1 MEDFIMKAKQKIII
15 IIFSLI
21 IAVSILANNY
31 SVTVAVSS
39 TAKIG
44 DVNGDTKVD
53 SIDAQWVT
61 QYCAGE
67 MPSGFN
73 RDVADVNRDGKIAT
87 TDSTLI
93 SQYDCG
99 QIATFPVVD
108 VDILLSQMSL
118 TEKIGQMI
126 QVEQTAIY
134 DDEFRTLTENP
145 QMTWIPVTNISP
157 DDVTTYAIGSFLTG
171 GDSFPYTG
179 KNVQSCT
186 TKDWADMYDTL
197 QTKALA
203 SRLMI
208 PLIYAADT
216 VHGFGN
222 IQGATM
228 FPHNIG
234 LGATRDADL
243 VKRIGQITAIE
254 STACGVD
261 WTFSPCVTVPQ
272 DDRWGRVYE
281 GYSEDPS
288 LVSQLGVAYINGIQG
303 TSLSNENSLLG
314 TAKHFVGDG
323 GTVWGSGIMV
333 RRDSNN
339 VIIGGCLLDRGD
351 TVCTE
356 AQLRAVHLAPYEA
369 AVTQPTV
376 KVGAVMVSFSC
387 WNNVKCH
394 ANKYLI
400 TDVLKNEMGFK
411 GIVISDWNG
420 FAQIDA
426 LPYGDPQA
434 TDTAINELQPDE
446 LKACINAG
454 VDMLM
459 VESIWSSPWR
469 FKEIMQMIQ
478 DMVNNGGIPM
488 TRIDDAVRRILTA
501 KMNLGLFEKPFAN
514 RENQSL
520 VGCAAHRL
528 VAREAVR
535 KSCVVLK
542 NKNNILP
549 VRKGIGQIH
558 VAGAKANDMKN
569 QCGGWTLSWQGAGN
583 LLTGGTTILN
593 AIQNTVGTES
603 TVTYSEDGTVPSGT
617 NIVFVVIGESSYA
630 EYNGDRGDDVLLP
643 FTLSAADIAV
653 IDKIRSSMP
662 NVPVIGIL
670 LNGSPILIT
679 DQIDKFDALVD
690 AWLPGSEG
698 QGVADILFGDFKPT
712 GKLPYTWP
720 RMVSQIP
727 INDSTGSKNPL
738 FPFGFGLTW

>member
-1 MEDFIMKAKQKIII
+1 MKTNRIIVI

-21 IAVSILANNY
+21 ISMTVVANY
-31 SVTVAVSS
+31 SMVGAAPS
-39 TAKIG
+39 TARIG
-44 DVNGDTKVD
+44 DVNGDTVID
-53 SIDAQWVT
+53 STDAQWINLYLSKKT
-61 QYCAGE
+61 
-67 MPSGFN
+67 PPGFIK
-73 RDVADVNRDGKIAT
+73 DVADVNRDGKIT
-87 TDSTLI
+87 NTDATLI
-93 SQYDCG
+93 TQYFKG
-99 QIATFPVVD
+99 QIPTFPVVN
-108 VDILLSQMSL
+108 VEVLLSQMSL
-118 TEKIGQMI
+118 AEKIGQMI
-126 QVEQTAIY
+126 QVEQTAIF

-145 QMTWIPVTNISP
+145 QMTWIPNTGISP

-186 TKDWADMYDTL
+186 VKDWADMYDTL
-197 QTKALA
+197 QEKALA

-208 PLIYAADT
+208 PIIFAADT

-222 IQGATM
+222 LQGATI

-261 WTFSPCVTVPQ
+261 WTFSPCLTVPQ

-281 GYSEDPS
+281 GYSEDPA

-303 TSLSNENSLLG
+303 NSLSDENSLLG
-314 TAKHFVGDG
+314 TAKHYVGDG

-339 VIIGGCLLDRGD
+339 EIIGGCLLDRGD

-356 AQLRAVHLAPYEA
+356 AQLRSIHLPPYVA
-369 AVTQPTV
+369 AVTQPVV
-376 KVGAVMVSFSC
+376 KVGSVMVSFSC
-387 WNNVKCH
+387 WNGVKCH

-400 TDVLKNEMGFK
+400 TDVLKNQMGFK

-420 FAQIDA
+420 FSQLDA
-426 LPYGDPQA
+426 LPYADPETMDPA
-434 TDTAINELQPDE
+434 LNGLEPDE
-446 LKACINAG
+446 LKNCINAG

-459 VESIWSSPWR
+459 VESIWSNPWR
-469 FKEIMQMIQ
+469 FKEVMQMIQ
-478 DMVNNGGIPM
+478 DMVNNGSIPV
-488 TRIDDAVRRILTA
+488 TRIDDAARRILTA
-501 KMNLGLFEKPFAN
+501 KKNLGLFEKPFAN
-514 RENQSL
+514 RKNMSL
-520 VGCAAHRL
+520 VGCAAHRQ

-549 VRKGIGQIH
+549 VRKGLGHIH
-558 VAGAKANDMKN
+558 VAGPKANDMKS
-569 QCGGWTLSWQGAGN
+569 QCGGWTISWQGAGH
-583 LLTGGTTILN
+583 LLTGGTTILQGIKN
-593 AIQNTVGTES
+593 AVGTAS
-603 TVTYSEDGTVPSGT
+603 IVTYSEDGTVPSGT
-617 NIVFVVIGESSYA
+617 NIVFVVVGEDSYA
-630 EYNGDRGDDVLLP
+630 EYNGDRGDDILP
-643 FTLSAADIAV
+643 FTLSASEIAV
-653 IDKIRSSMP
+653 IDRVRSSMP
-662 NVPVIGIL
+662 NVPVVGIL

-698 QGVADILFGDFKPT
+698 QGVADILFGDYKPT

-720 RMVSQIP
+720 RSVDQIP
-727 INDSTGSKNPL
+727 INDSTGSQNPL
-738 FPFGFGLTW
+738 FPFGFGLTWW

>member
-1 MEDFIMKAKQKIII
+1 MEDFTMKTKQKIIM

-21 IAVSILANNY
+21 IAVSILANY
-31 SVTVAVSS
+31 SVTGALPS

-44 DVNGDTKVD
+44 DVNGDTRINSTDV
-53 SIDAQWVT
+53 QWVT
-61 QYCAGE
+61 QYCAGKT
-67 MPSGFN
+67 PAGFIKE
-73 RDVADVNRDGKIAT
+73 VADVNRDGKINS

-93 SQYDCG
+93 NQFVCG
-99 QIATFPVVD
+99 QIPTFPVVNVD
-108 VDILLSQMSL
+108 VLISQMSL
-118 TEKIGQMI
+118 SEKIGQMI
-126 QVEQTAIY
+126 QVEQTAIF

-145 QMTWIPVTNISP
+145 QMTWIPDTGISP
-157 DDVTTYAIGSFLTG
+157 DDVATYAIGSFLTG

-179 KNVQSCT
+179 RNVQSST
-186 TKDWADMYDTL
+186 VKDWADMYDTL
-197 QTKALA
+197 QKKALA

-234 LGATRDADL
+234 LGATRDTDL

-288 LVSQLGVAYINGIQG
+288 LVSQMGVAYINGIQG
-303 TSLSNENSLLG
+303 TSLANENSLLA

-356 AQLRAVHLAPYEA
+356 AQLRSIHLAPYSA

-387 WNNVKCH
+387 WNKVKCH

-400 TDVLKNEMGFK
+400 TDVLKTQMGFK

-420 FAQIDA
+420 FSQIDA
-426 LPYGDPQA
+426 IPYSDPQ
-434 TDTAINELQPDE
+434 TMDPAINGLQPDE
-446 LKACINAG
+446 LKTCINAG
-454 VDMLM
+454 ADMLM

-469 FKEIMQMIQ
+469 FKEVMQMIQ
-478 DMVNNGGIPM
+478 DMVNNGSIA
-488 TRIDDAVRRILTA
+488 TSRIDDAVRRILTA
-501 KMNLGLFEKPFAN
+501 KKNLGLFEKPFAN
-514 RENQSL
+514 RKNQSL
-520 VGCAAHRL
+520 VGCNAHRL

-542 NKNNILP
+542 NKSNILP
-549 VRKGIGQIH
+549 ARKGIGHIH
-558 VAGAKANDMKN
+558 VAGLKANDMRS
-569 QCGGWTLSWQGAGN
+569 QCGGWTLSWQGSGN
-583 LLTGGTTILN
+583 LLTGGTTILQ

-617 NIVFVVIGESSYA
+617 NIVFVVVGESSYA
-630 EYNGDRGDDVLLP
+630 EYNGDRGDDILLP
-643 FTLSAADIAV
+643 FTLSAEDIAV
-653 IDKIRSSMP
+653 IDKVRSDMP
-662 NVPVIGIL
+662 GVPVVGIL
-670 LNGSPILIT
+670 LNGSPIMIT
-679 DQIDKFDALVD
+679 DQIDKFDGLID

-698 QGVADILFGDFKPT
+698 QGVADILFGDYKPT

-727 INDSTGSKNPL
+727 INDSAGSQNPL

>member
-1 MEDFIMKAKQKIII
+1 MEDFIMKKNQKIVI
-15 IIFSLI
+15 IIFSLMI
-21 IAVSILANNY
+21 SVCILANY
-31 SVTVAVSS
+31 SLTGAAST

-44 DVNGDTKVD
+44 DVNGDNKIN

-61 QYCAGE
+61 QYCGGKTPA
-67 MPSGFN
+67 GFN
-73 RDVADVNRDGKIAT
+73 KDVADVNRDGKIT
-87 TDSTLI
+87 STDSSLI
-93 SQYDCG
+93 TQYANQ
-99 QIATFPVVD
+99 QIYTFPVVN
-108 VDILLSQMSL
+108 VDILMSQMSL
-118 TEKIGQMI
+118 AEKIGQMI
-126 QVEQTAIY
+126 QVEQTAIF

-157 DDVTTYAIGSFLTG
+157 DDVSTYAIGSFLTG

-186 TKDWADMYDTL
+186 PKDWADMYDTL
-197 QTKALA
+197 QKKALA

-208 PLIYAADT
+208 PMIYAADT

-222 IQGATM
+222 LQGGTM

-243 VKRIGQITAIE
+243 VKRIAQITAIE

-261 WTFSPCVTVPQ
+261 WTFSPCLTVPQ

-281 GYSEDPS
+281 GYSEDPA

-303 TSLSNENSLLG
+303 TSLTNENSLLA

-356 AQLRAVHLAPYEA
+356 AQLRATHLAPYTA
-369 AVTQPTV
+369 AVAQPTV

-387 WNNVKCH
+387 WNKVKCH

-400 TDVLKNEMGFK
+400 TDVLKNQMGFK

-420 FAQIDA
+420 FSQLNAM
-426 LPYGDPQA
+426 PYSDPA
-434 TDTAINELQPDE
+434 TMDPAINDLLPDE
-446 LKACINAG
+446 LRTCINAG

-459 VESIWSSPWR
+459 VESIWSNPWR
-469 FKEIMQMIQ
+469 FKEVMQMIQ
-478 DMVNNGGIPM
+478 DMVNNGSIPVS
-488 TRIDDAVRRILTA
+488 RIDDAARRILTA
-501 KMNLGLFEKPFAN
+501 KKNLGLFEKPFAN
-514 RENQSL
+514 RKNQSL
-520 VGCAAHRL
+520 VGCAAHRQ

-542 NKNNILP
+542 NKFNILP
-549 VRKGIGQIH
+549 ARKGIGRIH
-558 VAGAKANDMKN
+558 VAGPKANDMKS
-569 QCGGWTLSWQGAGN
+569 QCGGWTISWQGAGN
-583 LLTGGTTILN
+583 LLTGGTTILK
-593 AIQNTVGTES
+593 AIQNTVRTAS
-603 TVTYSEDGTVPSGT
+603 TITYSEDGTVPSGT
-617 NIVFVVIGESSYA
+617 NIVFVVVGEDSYA
-630 EYNGDRGDDVLLP
+630 EYNGDRGDSILP
-643 FTLSAADIAV
+643 FRLSDADIAV
-653 IDKIRSSMP
+653 INKVKSTMP
-662 NVPVIGIL
+662 GVPVIGIL
-670 LNGSPILIT
+670 LNGSPILIN

-698 QGVADILFGDFKPT
+698 QGVADILFGDYKPT
-712 GKLPYTWP
+712 GKLSFTWP
-720 RMVSQIP
+720 RDVSQIP